1 MTRMMATAAEVS
13 FQALLH
19 ARGGNLQE
27 VFRNSQ
33 ARTISARRGVSTIVI
48 QRCVA
53 GDTFSSF
60 RLFRARTDVAGELC
74 EVQPSHV
81 GATA

>member
-33 ARTISARRGVSTIVI
+33 ARTISA
-48 QRCVA
+48 
-53 GDTFSSF
+53 
-60 RLFRARTDVAGELC
+60 
-74 EVQPSHV
+74 EV
-81 GATA
+81 